1 MLIALVGASGCC
13 MYRSATFA
21 VTNSTGKDV
30 RLSYVLARDCNALG
44 SKVFMPRLVAADR
57 VEAGGDSA
65 GTPAS
70 YTCDP
75 RTKQVSFVLLAGQGV
90 ALYRDI
96 VERGCTSGPSNPV
109 ESLSVENSGG
119 SLAAS
124 GRHVRALFNRR
135 SAEFYV
141 LDLVHP

>member
-57 VEAGGDSA
+57 VEAGGSA
-65 GTPAS
+65 
-70 YTCDP
+70 
-75 RTKQVSFVLLAGQGV
+75 
-90 ALYRDI
+90 
-96 VERGCTSGPSNPV
+96 PV
-109 ESLSVENSGG
+109 EAFADGG
-119 SLAAS
+119 FGPEMMRIEA
-124 GRHVRALFNRR
+124 GDRFR
-135 SAEFYV
+135 SARRASV
-141 LDLVHP
+141 LEPTGCPLDR